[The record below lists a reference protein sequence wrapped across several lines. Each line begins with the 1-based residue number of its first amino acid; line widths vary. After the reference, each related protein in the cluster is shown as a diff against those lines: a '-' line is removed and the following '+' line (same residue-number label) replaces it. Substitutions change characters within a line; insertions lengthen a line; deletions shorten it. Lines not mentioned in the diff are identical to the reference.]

1 MRMESNFT
9 TSDDDGVSAL
19 EYTEVPLPDDLCEN
33 IFARDFEP
41 DWITTY
47 KINPSV
53 VQNFTS
59 PKKLEELLVHKV
71 LRTGD
76 KLVLAEKWRH
86 HDQSVI
92 RVKTATVGRTLKLLP
107 RSSC

>member
-1 MRMESNFT
+1 MESNFT
-9 TSDDDGVSAL
+9 TSDDNGVSTL
-19 EYTEVPLPDDLCEN
+19 EYAEVPLPDCLCEN
-33 IFARDFEP
+33 IFSRDFEP
-41 DWITTY
+41 EWITTH

-59 PKKLEELLVHKV
+59 PKKLEELLVHQV

-86 HDQSVI
+86 HGQSVI
-92 RVKTATVGRTLKLLP
+92 RVKTATVGRSLKLLL